1 MIENGLRSP
10 KVWGRIVNVPGRP
23 KMNTRKLLFYML
35 ASLLGGCVPVMS
47 LHPFYTKE
55 NVVFDKKLLGT
66 WVDDP
71 NRPET
76 TWHFESIDEPKN
88 AYKLIFIGE
97 DDLKGSFVVHLV
109 KIKDDLFLDIFP
121 SKAPWDMDDPNESK
135 WPYNFLLMIPA
146 HTFVKIDS
154 LAPKLKLRLML
165 ETQLKKILEENPEAI
180 ANVVVEDRPVLTAS
194 TRELQAFVLKYA
206 DDERVFADQVTLSR
220 KEPKAETP

>member
-1 MIENGLRSP
+1 
-10 KVWGRIVNVPGRP
+10 
-23 KMNTRKLLFYML
+23 MNTRKLLFYML
-35 ASLLGGCVPVMS
+35 AGLLGGCVPVMS

-55 NVVFDKKLLGT
+55 DVVFDKKLLGT

-97 DDLKGSFVVHLV
+97 DGLKGSFVVHLV
-109 KIKDDLFLDIFP
+109 KLKDDLFLDIFP

-135 WPYNFLLMIPA
+135 WPYNSLFMIPA

-165 ETQLKKILEENPEAI
+165 DTQLEKLLEENPDAI
-180 ANVVVEDRPVLTAS
+180 AHVEVKERPVLTAS
-194 TRELQAFVLKYA
+194 TKELQAFVLKYA
-206 DDERVFADQVTLSR
+206 ENDKLFTDEIILER
-220 KEPKAETP
+220 KD